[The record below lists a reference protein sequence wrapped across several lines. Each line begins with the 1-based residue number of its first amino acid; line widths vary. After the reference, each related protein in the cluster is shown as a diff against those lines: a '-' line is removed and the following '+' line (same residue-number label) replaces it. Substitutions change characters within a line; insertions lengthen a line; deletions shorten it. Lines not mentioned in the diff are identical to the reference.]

1 MTTDSRNSPG
11 PQGMFITLEG
21 GEGAG
26 KSTQAAL
33 LAERLRAAG
42 HTVRLTREPGGTPL
56 GRGVRALLLHPDESL
71 RALGAAG
78 LLTSGQAGEP
88 PESSQQGRPTLAET
102 LPLTEVLLLSA
113 DRAQHVAEM
122 RRWLA
127 AGEVVVCDR
136 YADATRAYQGA
147 ARGVDTDTIATLER
161 IATGG
166 LTPDLTLLFDLP
178 VEEGQRRKQ
187 HARAEGGEWNRLD
200 NEELDFHER
209 VRQGYLALAAADLA
223 RWVVLDATLSPDA
236 LAERAWAAVDAR
248 LRRKG

>member
-1 MTTDSRNSPG
+1 MTTDSHDSRG
-11 PQGMFITLEG
+11 PQGTFITLEG

-26 KSTQAAL
+26 KTTQAAL

-56 GRGVRALLLHPDESL
+56 GTGVRALLLHPDESL
-71 RALGAAG
+71 RALDAAG
-78 LLTSGQAGEP
+78 LLANGEATEP
-88 PESSQQGRPTLAET
+88 PEPM

-127 AGEVVVCDR
+127 AGEIVVCDR

-147 ARGVDTDTIATLER
+147 ARGVDAATIATLER

-178 VEEGQRRKQ
+178 IEEGQRRRQ
-187 HARAEGGEWNRLD
+187 HARADGGEWNRLD
-200 NEELDFHER
+200 RETQAFHER
-209 VRQGYLALAAADLA
+209 VRQGYLALAAADPA
-223 RWVVLDATLSPDA
+223 RWVVLDATLSPDE
-236 LAERAWAAVDAR
+236 LAERVWAAVEAR